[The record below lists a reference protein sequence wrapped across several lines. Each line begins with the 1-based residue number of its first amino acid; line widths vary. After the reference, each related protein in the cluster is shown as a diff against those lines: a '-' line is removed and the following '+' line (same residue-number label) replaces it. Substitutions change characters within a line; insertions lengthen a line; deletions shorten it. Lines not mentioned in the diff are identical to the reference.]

1 MMLSASLH
9 MVWCNN
15 FALAG
20 ELDTLQEGND
30 SQEKNK
36 NVFKKFAY
44 VNFLNN
50 THTHTA
56 TQA

>member
-15 FALAG
+15 VALAG
-20 ELDTLQEGND
+20 ELDTLQGRND

-56 TQA
+56 T